1 MLTPQDPINQ
11 IRQTIDQNQ
20 GQAIGQMSGG
30 MAVGQLIVYLSQT
43 PTETTTA
50 AVVSVN
56 SVNFEQNPYQGLQAF
71 REMDGDRFFGRSRE
85 IQELVDRFQQLQVDR
100 ATVRVLPI
108 YGPSGSGKSSLA
120 RAGLIPALGQPS
132 LPRQQAAR
140 VLVLTPGAQPL
151 EALATVL
158 ARIATHDPTPAT
170 KTREFA
176 TELRQKSNR
185 NECDGL
191 RRLASIFPDIDRLPM
206 IILVDQFEEIYT
218 LCKDEAERNLFVENL
233 LCAASDSAQHISVI
247 LTLRSDF
254 LGMTHQHPHLNQLFS
269 SQGFLVPMMQRDQ
282 LAIAITEPAKR
293 AGYELDKATVQLLL
307 EQAEGQEGVLPLLQ
321 FALTE
326 IWEGLRQGIAPADTL
341 EKIGGVGGA
350 LANKTKSLY
359 ESLSD
364 VKKNIARSLFLALIE
379 LHEDYKST
387 RRRVSIAE
395 LVTRDGD
402 EIAIRET
409 IDCFA
414 KPGVWILV
422 TSCNE
427 QQIEMVEIAHEALIR
442 NWQDLQEWLKL
453 QWEALRKQRKIEEA
467 ARDWQDH
474 HQSKDYLLQGRSL
487 RDAKELIDNL
497 QESDLNVSIS
507 SLKFIKTSL
516 RNQKV
521 VLLKS
526 LTLYLLLPVIILHA
540 LIIGKTDAIL
550 GQKNYCAPDI
560 GIRELLGYMWWT
572 GNAKFLKDRNFCL
585 EQLSGVRLTGIFLS
599 KSNFN
604 FSDISNASFRDS
616 TFAFGQFQGATLVNT
631 DFENTI
637 LTGSDFRCENI
648 KCSILIRT
656 NFKNADLQLAK
667 FQGASM
673 EGVILKGTNLK
684 EANLSNVKGLTAK
697 QLEGALLCETTLPND
712 FRDDFGNLISEN
724 RDCAL
729 GSFLFQLRQL

>member
-50 AVVSVN
+50 AAVSVN

-191 RRLASIFPDIDRLPM
+191 RRLANIFPDIDRLPM
-206 IILVDQFEEIYT
+206 IILVDQFEEVYT

-453 QWEALRKQRKIEEA
+453 QWESLRKQRKIEEA

-474 HQSKDYLLQGRSL
+474 HQAKDYLLQGRSL

-497 QESDLNVSIS
+497 QESDLKVSTLGLKLVKASLQHQKS
-507 SLKFIKTSL
+507 S
-516 RNQKV
+516 
-521 VLLKS
+521 LLKS
-526 LTLYLLLPVIILHA
+526 LTLYLLLPVVFIHA
-540 LIIGKTDAIL
+540 LIISRTNEIL
-550 GQKNYCAPDI
+550 VQKDCAPDI
-560 GIRELLGYMWWT
+560 GIRELLGYAWWT
-572 GNAKFLKDRNFCL
+572 RSASSLADSNFCK
-585 EQLSGVRLTGIFLS
+585 ENLSRVRLTGINLPR
-599 KSNFN
+599 SNFDLSN
-604 FSDISNASFRDS
+604 ISNSIFRGS
-616 TFAFGQFQGATLVNT
+616 NLSRCSFQGATLAKT
-631 DFENTI
+631 DFSGKTLLI
-637 LTGSDFRCENI
+637 GADFRS
-648 KCSILIRT
+648 KGVTCSSLIET
-656 NFKNADLQLAK
+656 NFENALLQYAQ
-667 FQGASM
+667 FQGACM
-673 EGVILKGTNLK
+673 EGVIFRG
-684 EANLSNVKGLTAK
+684 ANLQKADLRNVKGLTAK
-697 QLEGALLCETTLPND
+697 QLDGALLCETDLPTD
-712 FRDDFGNLISEN
+712 FRDNSGRLILRD
-724 RDCAL
+724 RDCP
-729 GSFLFQLRQL
+729 